1 MTHQEEKTQ
10 EEEYAALQ
18 SKFMMIM
25 VAISITSA
33 VGVFSSSAF
42 LFSSPGALSGIIF
55 ASSLIF
61 LVILP
66 IILLTLYYNKKMKPL
81 KIEEEKKV
89 ITLSKSGKSK
99 SSRIDLL
106 D

>member
-1 MTHQEEKTQ
+1 MTQQEEKTQ
-10 EEEYAALQ
+10 DEGFATQQ

-33 VGVFSSSAF
+33 VGVFSSSAY
-42 LFSSPGALSGIIF
+42 LFSSPGVLSGIIF

-66 IILLTLYYNKKMKPL
+66 IILLTVYYNKKMKPL

-99 SSRIDLL
+99 PSRVDQL